1 MVVSCWSKEAPVV
14 VASDAPAWAPLEEG
28 SAPTLRPILLLNLCL
43 RAWPQLRGLQG
54 LGERP
59 TVQALVYALS
69 RLRVLTLEERAQLDL
84 FRPLL
89 PKALLALD
97 APAAEAQA
105 LWHSLPPAGDPVA
118 LAEGLQAAAA
128 RLGAGS
134 QAQALALA
142 ARLVEVGRQ
151 EIAAAGLSPVG
162 QLALARALAW
172 GGLRGAL
179 SRGLSA
185 QATACAAAL
194 RVLIAQLNDARSH
207 AGG

>member
-1 MVVSCWSKEAPVV
+1 MSCWSKEAPVAA
-14 VASDAPAWAPLEEG
+14 ASDAPARAPLEEG

-84 FRPLL
+84 FRTLL

-97 APAAEAQA
+97 APAAEAEA
-105 LWHSLPPAGDPVA
+105 LWRSLPPAGDPVD
-118 LAEGLQAAAA
+118 LAEGLRATAA

-134 QAQALALA
+134 QALALALA
-142 ARLVEVGRQ
+142 ARLVGDCRQ
-151 EIAAAGLSPVG
+151 EITAARLSPVG

-172 GGLRGAL
+172 GALRGSL

-194 RVLIAQLNDARSH
+194 RVLIAQLIDARSL